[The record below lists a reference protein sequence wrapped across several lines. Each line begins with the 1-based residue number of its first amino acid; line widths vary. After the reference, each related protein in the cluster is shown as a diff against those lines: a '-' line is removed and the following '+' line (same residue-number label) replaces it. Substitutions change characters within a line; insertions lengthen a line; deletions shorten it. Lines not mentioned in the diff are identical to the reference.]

1 MKCNHSLSI
10 ALQFQSIIIFVGSV
24 FIFASRWCQPSV
36 PYWNRRNMR
45 GRRPSLLERA
55 AWMSS
60 YEGSSVR
67 SPSAATAGLLRSI
80 FVATLLMS
88 VAVTLAKTKKSEGR
102 GLLIDIF
109 LANICL
115 PERTSEFYGTD
126 ITYLSHV
133 MQLLSN
139 VHCHSKVLGSASQN
153 YL

>member
-1 MKCNHSLSI
+1 
-10 ALQFQSIIIFVGSV
+10 
-24 FIFASRWCQPSV
+24 
-36 PYWNRRNMR
+36 
-45 GRRPSLLERA
+45 
-55 AWMSS
+55 MSS

-88 VAVTLAKTKKSEGR
+88 VAVTLAKTKKSEER

-115 PERTSEFYGTD
+115 PERTSELYGTD

-133 MQLLSN
+133 MQLLSMYTT
-139 VHCHSKVLGSASQN
+139 VHKFWDQSVKNIYKVSYAHRGFI
-153 YL
+153 